1 MTGQNMKKP
10 SMVVTTIL
18 VTAISVLVL
27 GTTTDAFA
35 APTYNPDMTN
45 WWGNMI
51 EALGGRPSTIWTE
64 PDWPSDV
71 WVEIEDIG
79 TDKYRIS
86 MYGIAESGGTISYTI
101 TETDDGYDKYGPEME
116 DGSMDFRT
124 YVNSVNDRN
133 GDIQAGLP
141 SLPEG
146 LGADYIVAKITEL
159 LDYVSVLSIH
169 DGPVAA
175 AHVVLLAAGVVIFL
189 GVAGEAFFRRTGIPD
204 VAFLMILGVVIGPVL
219 GIIQPEAVIEIVP
232 YFAALALIIIMFD
245 GGLNL
250 NIKDIVRTAH
260 FSFTLAIFGFIL
272 SVAIISLAAHYVLGW
287 MLLDSILLG
296 AIVGGSSSVI
306 VFGLVR
312 NIKISEETKSMLSF
326 ESALTDIL
334 ATIAAFI
341 LFEAVLAGHF
351 DLQTLQETLG
361 RAVAVGLILGFGVG
375 IPWMYVTT
383 KLSNAQHGYMLTLG
397 ILFVLFFLANSFGES
412 GALTALV
419 FGLMLGNK
427 SHLARVLRFKLPKIE
442 TDDPTHNQLTFLV
455 RSFFFVFVGLM
466 ASFGQIEYVV
476 FGVLITV
483 AVYIGRVGIGKAI
496 LTGRFSKLDRAVTHS
511 MIPRGLAAAVLAT
524 YPITLGLPNAE
535 AYPQII
541 FFIIL
546 SSVIITTIGLGRSK
560 NIPPPESMEGGFV
573 KPPDNPQDDPEGGLQ
588 SSTHEGGFVKKAPK
602 EPE

>member
-1 MTGQNMKKP
+1 MNYAFLQILDFFRDWHNASVDDITSDAVKWLVELQN
-10 SMVVTTIL
+10 
-18 VTAISVLVL
+18 
-27 GTTTDAFA
+27 F
-35 APTYNPDMTN
+35 
-45 WWGNMI
+45 
-51 EALGGRPSTIWTE
+51 
-64 PDWPSDV
+64 
-71 WVEIEDIG
+71 
-79 TDKYRIS
+79 
-86 MYGIAESGGTISYTI
+86 I
-101 TETDDGYDKYGPEME
+101 T
-116 DGSMDFRT
+116 
-124 YVNSVNDRN
+124 
-133 GDIQAGLP
+133 
-141 SLPEG
+141 
-146 LGADYIVAKITEL
+146 
-159 LDYVSVLSIH
+159 SIPVQ

-189 GVAGEAFFRRTGIPD
+189 GVAGEAFFRRTGVPD
-204 VAFLMILGVVIGPVL
+204 VAFLMILGVIIGPVL
-219 GIIQPEAVIEIVP
+219 GIIKPEAVIEIVP

-250 NIKDIVRTAH
+250 NIKDIIRTAH

-272 SVAIISLAAHYVLGW
+272 SVAIITLAAHYMLEW
-287 MLLDSILLG
+287 MWLDSILLG
-296 AIVGGSSSVI
+296 SIVGGSSSAI

-312 NIKISEETKSMLSF
+312 NIRISEETKSMLSF

-341 LFEAVLAGHF
+341 LFEAVMMGHF

-427 SHLARVLRFKLPKIE
+427 NRFASVLKFKLPKIE
-442 TDDPTHNQLTFLV
+442 VDDPTHNQLTFLV
-455 RSFFFVFVGLM
+455 RSFFFVFVGLI

-476 FGVLITV
+476 FGIAITV
-483 AVYIGRVGIGKAI
+483 AVYIGRVVISKAI
-496 LTGRFSKLDRAVTHS
+496 LTSRFSRLDRAVTNS

-524 YPITLGLPNAE
+524 YPITMGLPNAE

-560 NIPPPESMEGGFV
+560 NIPPPESVEGGFI
-573 KPPDNPQDDPEGGLQ
+573 KPADDSHDGSDKDGSDNIADGDGIVMK
-588 SSTHEGGFVKKAPK
+588 SKDAKS
-602 EPE
+602 